1 MKGLDDTPHLEE
13 KETLYWLLFDGING
27 AMAWCLRHWVPNPE
41 VLSCYAMWNLFTV
54 GSLQFC
60 KDYTIASLEANQV

>member
-1 MKGLDDTPHLEE
+1 MLK
-13 KETLYWLLFDGING
+13 TLGSQSRGPQL
-27 AMAWCLRHWVPNPE
+27 
-41 VLSCYAMWNLFTV
+41 CYAMWNLFTV